1 MSRKT
6 SWIKGGLGLISQ
18 DENLID
24 KDQGQSILGKG
35 NGICKRME
43 VREGKIY
50 LGNYKTKQ
58 NKTSFLG
65 VQGD

>member
-43 VREGKIY
+43 VREGKIC
-50 LGNYKTKQ
+50 LGN
-58 NKTSFLG
+58 
-65 VQGD
+65 